1 MIEDLKNYHIISN
14 ELQTQIKSLEEEL
27 AKSR

>member
-1 MIEDLKNYHIISN
+1 MIEDLKNYHIISSD
-14 ELQTQIKSLEEEL
+14 LQGQIKTLEEEL